1 MNRGLGVIETPPR
14 RHRRDHA
21 PPQVLPE
28 EREALLP
35 PDEHD
40 YVMRQEKVRPPSITQ
55 LKAVA
60 KTPFLMPYPSMTLN
74 RTLLGVNL
82 PECSKL
88 ELPAK
93 QCDDSRPPVLD
104 PQARRDLA
112 AVGLARR
119 RAKLGR
125 NTMRDPRDDT
135 RRYRKLLGGFPGNY
149 KPKQQEVEAAF
160 KFKPPQPKA
169 GVVMAGP
176 GYKAA
181 KAMVRDDDRRPIH
194 ANLGGAL
201 NSLVGVRGAQISDM
215 SETFAKTRR
224 AEAAALREARLDGT
238 YREPWDIEPELL
250 RSTQEVL
257 ADGLKSFEK
266 TSTEKWPTV
275 RELSPRRAAAKVGE
289 LARPSYE
296 YAAAP
301 PPDRSS
307 TPGPM
312 FRFHAEAPTVSRKS
326 VRGSLRTTPTPSLSS

>member
-1 MNRGLGVIETPPR
+1 
-14 RHRRDHA
+14 
-21 PPQVLPE
+21 
-28 EREALLP
+28 
-35 PDEHD
+35 
-40 YVMRQEKVRPPSITQ
+40 
-55 LKAVA
+55 
-60 KTPFLMPYPSMTLN
+60 
-74 RTLLGVNL
+74 
-82 PECSKL
+82 
-88 ELPAK
+88 
-93 QCDDSRPPVLD
+93 
-104 PQARRDLA
+104 
-112 AVGLARR
+112 
-119 RAKLGR
+119 
-125 NTMRDPRDDT
+125 
-135 RRYRKLLGGFPGNY
+135 
-149 KPKQQEVEAAF
+149 
-160 KFKPPQPKA
+160 
-169 GVVMAGP
+169 MAGN

-181 KAMVRDDDRRPIH
+181 KEMVRDDDRRPIH

-201 NSLVGVRGAQISDM
+201 HSLVGVRGAQISDM

-289 LARPSYE
+289 MTAPYE

-312 FRFHAEAPTVSRKS
+312 FRFQAAAPTVSRKS

>member
-1 MNRGLGVIETPPR
+1 
-14 RHRRDHA
+14 
-21 PPQVLPE
+21 
-28 EREALLP
+28 
-35 PDEHD
+35 
-40 YVMRQEKVRPPSITQ
+40 
-55 LKAVA
+55 
-60 KTPFLMPYPSMTLN
+60 
-74 RTLLGVNL
+74 
-82 PECSKL
+82 
-88 ELPAK
+88 
-93 QCDDSRPPVLD
+93 
-104 PQARRDLA
+104 
-112 AVGLARR
+112 
-119 RAKLGR
+119 
-125 NTMRDPRDDT
+125 
-135 RRYRKLLGGFPGNY
+135 
-149 KPKQQEVEAAF
+149 
-160 KFKPPQPKA
+160 
-169 GVVMAGP
+169 MAGP

-181 KAMVRDDDRRPIH
+181 KAMVRDEDRKPIH

-201 NSLVGVRGAQISDM
+201 NSLVGVRGAHISDM

-257 ADGLKSFEK
+257 ADGLKSFEN
-266 TSTEKWPTV
+266 TQTEKWPTV

-296 YAAAP
+296 YGAAP